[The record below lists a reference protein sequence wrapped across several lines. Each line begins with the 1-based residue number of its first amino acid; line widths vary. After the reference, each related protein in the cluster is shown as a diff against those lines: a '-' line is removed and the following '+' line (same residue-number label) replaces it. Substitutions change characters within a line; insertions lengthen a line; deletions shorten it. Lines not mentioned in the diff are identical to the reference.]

1 MAAAIILLFL
11 TLCGPLPKI
20 KHRFIVVCHRGDHTQ
35 APENTLEAF
44 SNAIKD
50 GADFVEIDLRTTVDS
65 QLVIMHDA
73 TVDRMTDGKGF
84 VKDLTFDAIRK
95 LKVKGGA
102 PVPTFGEV
110 LELCKDKINIYLDF
124 KNADPAQAYKEI
136 LAAGMEKQV
145 VVYLN
150 AEQQYYKW
158 RAAAPDMPLM
168 VSLPGSIKKDT
179 TAMKDFLGKA
189 RVEILDGDYNEY
201 TADMVTV
208 ANRLGYLVL
217 PDIEGPKESPEL
229 WSIPIGM
236 GVRALQTDHPA
247 DLIHYLEEQHLR

>member
-11 TLCGPLPKI
+11 TLCGPLPKV
-20 KHRFIVVCHRGDHTQ
+20 KHRFIVVSHRGDHTQ
-35 APENTLEAF
+35 APENTLEAY

-50 GADFVEIDLRTTVDS
+50 GVDFVEIDLRTTVDS

-73 TVDRMTDGKGF
+73 TVDRMTNGKGF
-84 VKDLTFDAIRK
+84 VKDLTLDTIRS
-95 LKVKGGA
+95 LKIRGEFR
-102 PVPTFGEV
+102 VPTFKEV
-110 LELCKDKINIYLDF
+110 LNLCKGKVNIYLDF

-136 LAAGMEKQV
+136 VAAGMENQV

-150 AEQQYYKW
+150 APQQYYKW

-168 VSLPGSIKKDT
+168 VSLPGSVKKDT
-179 TAMKDFLGKA
+179 SSMKDFLGKA
-189 RVEILDGDYNEY
+189 RVEILDGDYTEY
-201 TADMVTV
+201 TADMVNV

-217 PDIEGPKESPEL
+217 PDIQGSKEGPEL

-236 GVRALQTDHPA
+236 GIRALQTDHPV